1 MEPELEPAM
10 VHKQSHTTKYGS
22 LKDVIIIDSGSV
34 MDTFMNPDF
43 VTDIHVSKKPLL
55 MSTNAGSKRINLEG
69 NVMSY
74 GKVYYDPDQLANI
87 FGLASAIKKYRVTYD
102 SDKEDAFLMHT
113 KDNIVK
119 FERTPEGL
127 YAFKPTEDFLRQ
139 VAEWKQMEAPTA
151 EPTVNLDTI
160 TDDQEGIDC

>member
-1 MEPELEPAM
+1 M
-10 VHKQSHTTKYGS
+10 VHKQSHSTTYGS
-22 LKDVIIIDSGSV
+22 LKDVILIDSGSV

-43 VTDIHVSKKPLL
+43 VTDIHISKKPLL

-113 KDNIVK
+113 KDGIVK

-127 YAFKPTEDFLRQ
+127 YAFKPTENFLHQ
-139 VAEWKQMEAPTA
+139 VAKRKQMKAPTL
-151 EPTVNLDTI
+151 NQQLI
-160 TDDQEGIDC
+160 